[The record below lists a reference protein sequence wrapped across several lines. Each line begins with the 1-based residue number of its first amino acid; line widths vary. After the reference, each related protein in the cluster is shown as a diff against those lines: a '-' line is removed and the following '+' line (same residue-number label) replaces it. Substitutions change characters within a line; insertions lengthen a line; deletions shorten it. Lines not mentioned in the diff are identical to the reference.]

1 MYGLHERIRKS
12 LESGL
17 FLLNINIQ
25 YDTIN
30 SMEGCETMAYTEAQN
45 KATQKYIKN
54 NYDRIMI
61 TVPKGERDKY
71 KAYAKSKGISL
82 NALFIN
88 LIEADIKKGE

>member
-1 MYGLHERIRKS
+1 M
-12 LESGL
+12 
-17 FLLNINIQ
+17 NINIQ
-25 YDTIN
+25 YDTMN
-30 SMEGCETMAYTEAQN
+30 NMKGCETMAYTEAQN